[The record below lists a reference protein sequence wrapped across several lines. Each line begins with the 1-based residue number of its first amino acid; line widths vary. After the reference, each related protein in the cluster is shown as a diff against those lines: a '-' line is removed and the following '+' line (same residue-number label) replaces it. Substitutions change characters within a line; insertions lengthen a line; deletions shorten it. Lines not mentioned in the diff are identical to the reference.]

1 MLLLMKVAAYQAPL
15 RATGSADVLALIR
28 EQVGWCESNDV
39 EILCCPE
46 GVLGGLADYA
56 TRPADIALD
65 VKGGQLDALLAP
77 LASDRVA
84 TILGFTEIDRG
95 GRLYNSAAVFHKGA
109 VVGTYRKLYPAIN
122 RSVYSAGD
130 KTPVFTV
137 GSLTFGILICND
149 SNYYELARIMASRG
163 AAALFVPTNNGLPPT
178 KAGPELVAEA
188 RNVDIARAVEN
199 SVYVIRADVAGRAE
213 GLLSYGSSAIINP
226 DGILLQSA
234 RQLGPDLIAA
244 DIETAPRER
253 RRGWDA
259 SRNSSVMDEYVR
271 LVTGTHTGT

>member
-1 MLLLMKVAAYQAPL
+1 MKVAAYQAPL
-15 RATGSADVLALIR
+15 SATGSMDVIALIR
-28 EQVGWCESNDV
+28 EQVEWCESNDV

-65 VKGGQLDALLAP
+65 VEGGQLEALLAP

-137 GSLTFGILICND
+137 GGLTFGILICND
-149 SNYYELARIMASRG
+149 SNYYEPARIMASRG

-199 SVYVIRADVAGRAE
+199 SIYVIRADVTGRAE
-213 GLLSYGSSAIINP
+213 GLLSYGSSGIVNP
-226 DGILLQSA
+226 DGMLLQSA

-244 DIETAPRER
+244 NIKTAPRER

>member
-56 TRPADIALD
+56 TRPADITLD
-65 VKGGQLDALLAP
+65 AEGGQLDALLAP
-77 LASDRVA
+77 LASDRVT

-137 GSLTFGILICND
+137 GSLTFGVVICND
-149 SNYYELARIMASRG
+149 SNYEGPARAMASKG

-178 KAGPELVAEA
+178 KTGPELVA
-188 RNVDIARAVEN
+188 RTRDVDIARAVEN
-199 SVYVIRADVAGRAE
+199 VVYVIRADVAGSTE
-213 GLLSYGSSAIINP
+213 SLVSHGTSEIVDP
-226 DGILLQSA
+226 DGAVLRSA
-234 RQLGPDLIAA
+234 RTLSPDLVVA
-244 DIETAPRER
+244 DIDTKPREHRHRRDAPR
-253 RRGWDA
+253 
-259 SRNSSVMDEYVR
+259 NSAVIDEYV
-271 LVTGTHTGT
+271 